1 MNSPDEQFSSGHFP
15 SGPSSSELA
24 STEHASTEQGA
35 RDPAPDGLSSDSHSP
50 DSHSPGDQFCNDLSS
65 RDPSSRDQSSRDHS
79 SRGRGTA
86 GAVGSDVSGSIQSLL
101 GTVVIAVFV
110 ITFIVQAFQIPSP
123 SMENTLLVG
132 DYLLVNKLCY
142 GGGGLGDY
150 FMPYRQVRRGDIVVF
165 HYPVDP
171 TQHFVKRVIG
181 VPGDRVR
188 LVNKQVLV
196 NGLPLKEPY
205 ARFSRPADDVFRDNF
220 PRLDVMS
227 GPTPEWWLQLR
238 KLVEDGQL
246 IVPEGHYF
254 VMGDNRD
261 NSSDSRYWGFVPE
274 ANIIGRPLVIY
285 WSVQGGEGD
294 GTAPSSVSDKLYHFA
309 YVLTHIFQI
318 TRWNRTL
325 RLVH

>member
-1 MNSPDEQFSSGHFP
+1 MSSPDQHIQ
-15 SGPSSSELA
+15 SEYPADGGSPADHALA
-24 STEHASTEQGA
+24 EHARA
-35 RDPAPDGLSSDSHSP
+35 DRAVVD
-50 DSHSPGDQFCNDLSS
+50 HSPGD
-65 RDPSSRDQSSRDHS
+65 PSPDERSLGNLPPAHPRVAWVA
-79 SRGRGTA
+79 GT
-86 GAVGSDVSGSIQSLL
+86 GVSGSLQSLL

-123 SMENTLLVG
+123 SMQNTLLVG

-142 GGGGLGDY
+142 GGGSVGDY
-150 FMPYRQVRRGDIVVF
+150 FMPYRKVRRGDIVVF

-171 TQHFVKRVIG
+171 AQHFVKRVIG

-196 NGLPLKEPY
+196 NGVPLKEPY
-205 ARFSRPADDVFRDNF
+205 AYFSHPADDFFRDNF
-220 PRLDVMS
+220 PRLDVLS
-227 GPTPEWWLQLR
+227 GPTPEWWVQMR

-261 NSSDSRYWGFVPE
+261 NSYDSRYWGFVPQ

-285 WSVQGGEGD
+285 WSVRAEVD
-294 GTAPSSVSDKLYHFA
+294 PTVPSSMSDRLYHFA
-309 YVLTHIFQI
+309 YVMTHIFQI